1 MLASQ
6 SALQNIIR
14 TEFVNLKNII
24 SLKDLLKF
32 NEKSIFAVVCLLS
45 K

>member
-14 TEFVNLKNII
+14 TEFVNLKKKI
-24 SLKDLLKF
+24 SLKNLLKF

>member
-6 SALQNIIR
+6 SALQKIIR
-14 TEFVNLKNII
+14 TEIINLKNII
-24 SLKDLLKF
+24 SLKILLKF

>member
-14 TEFVNLKNII
+14 TEFVNLKKKN
-24 SLKDLLKF
+24 SLKNLLKF
-32 NEKSIFAVVCLLS
+32 NEKSIFGVVCLLS